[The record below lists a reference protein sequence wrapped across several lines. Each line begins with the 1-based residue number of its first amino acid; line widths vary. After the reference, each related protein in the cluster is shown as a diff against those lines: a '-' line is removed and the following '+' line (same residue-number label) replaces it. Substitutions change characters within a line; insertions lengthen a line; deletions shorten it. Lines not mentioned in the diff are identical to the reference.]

1 MGGII
6 VRIKLAIGPRASAIK
21 RLAPAIGA
29 LAALAVPGLAA
40 ANQPDNLLPAPFMQ
54 QSEAIR
60 MLDERIGVLG
70 RSFDGDIGI
79 AVEDV
84 GTGDLVEFD
93 GHSLFPQQSV
103 SKFWVALTALHAQ
116 DEGRKDLQT
125 EVVLQ
130 RSDLTL
136 FHQPIAAD
144 IRAAGRYRTSL
155 ESLLTRALQQSDN
168 TCNDYVLR
176 AIGGPRAV
184 RAFLAEK
191 TIEGVRFG
199 PGERQM
205 QSRIAALT
213 WRPEYSIGNAFFT
226 AREKVPLARR
236 GAAFNA
242 YIANPVDGARPV
254 AIVGA
259 LSRLQR
265 GELLSAASTARLLE
279 IMSHTQTGPKRL
291 KGGLSLGWSLAH
303 KTGTGQQLGRE
314 QTGYNDI
321 GLLTS
326 PDGRAYAVAVMI
338 RRTSAP
344 IWSRMAVMQNVVRA
358 VIAYDTMKAPQPLA
372 EETESAA
379 RK

>member
-1 MGGII
+1 M
-6 VRIKLAIGPRASAIK
+6 
-21 RLAPAIGA
+21 
-29 LAALAVPGLAA
+29 
-40 ANQPDNLLPAPFMQ
+40 
-54 QSEAIR
+54 
-60 MLDERIGVLG
+60 
-70 RSFDGDIGI
+70 
-79 AVEDV
+79 
-84 GTGDLVEFD
+84 
-93 GHSLFPQQSV
+93 
-103 SKFWVALTALHAQ
+103 AQ